1 MGTSMRKDVFTEGVV
16 HGLKKW
22 RVKAKKNL
30 ASRNT
35 NNIYPARLSLDTS
48 LESSLD
54 TSPSFGVDARF
65 SVEFDP
71 PSDLDHD
78 PEMVAVEVLDDDD
91 DEEKNVRQRQPEAE
105 IRPKLGSSFH
115 GFEYVSS
122 STWREK

>member
-35 NNIYPARLSLDTS
+35 NIYPARLISLDAS
-48 LESSLD
+48 LETSPD

-65 SVEFDP
+65 SVEFDQ
-71 PSDLDHD
+71 PSDHD
-78 PEMVAVEVLDDDD
+78 PKLLAVELDDD
-91 DEEKNVRQRQPEAE
+91 DEEKNVTQRQPEAE
-105 IRPKLGSSFH
+105 IRPKLGSSFD
-115 GFEYVSS
+115 GFDVSS
-122 STWREK
+122 STRREK